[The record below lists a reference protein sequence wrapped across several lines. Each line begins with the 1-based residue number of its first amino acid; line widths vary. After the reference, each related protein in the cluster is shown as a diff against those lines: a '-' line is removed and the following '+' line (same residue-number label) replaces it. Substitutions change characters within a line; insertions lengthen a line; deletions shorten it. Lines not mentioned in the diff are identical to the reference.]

1 MDKQLQLLYLAHPF
15 PPRGAIAGVRTGST
29 AKYLARLGW
38 LVRVV
43 TPDPLVMPSRT
54 PRRQLPKPLDEGI
67 EILFTGHVG
76 KWLLPAWPVST
87 VGGRLLS
94 IVRKAAGA
102 FQIDRSIGWI
112 PSTMMACRHLRPDDV
127 DVILATGGPFS
138 SFSLAERLSRRLG
151 RPFVID
157 YRDFWTASPYM
168 RRLPLGRV
176 LNKERALLNASAAVT
191 VVGPSMASTLQRRF
205 DLACTPY
212 VISNGYDPEELAAV
226 RPTSFG
232 HKAIVYAGRFYPP
245 LGVITPVFRAM
256 AVLLRGANARSMNNW
271 RFHYYGR
278 DNDLVRAAAHECAV
292 SNYVELHGVVTR
304 HEAIAAVAGAAADVV
319 ITSVS
324 SDGSD
329 SEAGIVTG
337 KVFEA
342 IGLGVPV
349 LLIAPFGNDARVV
362 VGKSPYSRCFVGG
375 DTDGI
380 AGFLREVIEH
390 EIPRAR
396 PVESYAWPRIAK
408 QLDAVLRCA
417 MEHSD
422 RRVAR
427 E

>member
-1 MDKQLQLLYLAHPF
+1 M
-15 PPRGAIAGVRTGST
+15 S
-29 AKYLARLGW
+29 
-38 LVRVV
+38 
-43 TPDPLVMPSRT
+43 
-54 PRRQLPKPLDEGI
+54 
-67 EILFTGHVG
+67 
-76 KWLLPAWPVST
+76 
-87 VGGRLLS
+87 
-94 IVRKAAGA
+94 
-102 FQIDRSIGWI
+102 
-112 PSTMMACRHLRPDDV
+112 ACRHLRPDDV

-138 SFSLAERLSRRLG
+138 SFTIAERLSRKLG
-151 RPFVID
+151 RPFVLD
-157 YRDFWTASPYM
+157 YRDFWTESPHL
-168 RRLPLGRV
+168 RRRPLNR
-176 LNKERALLNASAAVT
+176 LIEKERALLNASAAVT
-191 VVGPSMASTLQRRF
+191 VVGPSMARILQRRF
-205 DLACTPY
+205 DLASTPP
-212 VISNGYDPEELAAV
+212 VISNGYDPEELASV
-226 RPTSFG
+226 KPQSFE

-245 LGVITPVFRAM
+245 LSVITPVFRAM
-256 AVLLRGANARSMNNW
+256 ARLLRGANVGSTKNW

-278 DNDLVRAAAHECAV
+278 DNDLVRAAANECAV
-292 SNYVELHGVVTR
+292 SDHVQLHGVVTR
-304 HEAIAAVAGAAADVV
+304 EEAIAAVAGAAADVV

-324 SDGSD
+324 SEGSD

-362 VGKSPYSRCFVGG
+362 VGRSPYSRCFVGG

-380 AGFLREVIEH
+380 AGFLREVIEN